1 MLRTIFVIIV
11 TLLGVVYA
19 FQGAIYTLL
28 FYLWVAYFR
37 PEAWVWY
44 DWVRAINLSWIAGV
58 ATLLATLGAR
68 PVWRF
73 NLQVGLLFAFLAQST
88 LSLIAS
94 AHGDYAFPY
103 WVEFAKTI
111 TIAYVIAL
119 LVSDA
124 PKYRLVL
131 LTIGLSLGFEA
142 AKQGWAGLILHP
154 GSPNNN
160 DLPLFGDN
168 NGIAVGMLMLV
179 PILTTL
185 AATATRKGERTFFRF
200 VALGTLYRAIATYS
214 RGGFV
219 ACAALG
225 FVYLLRSNRRA
236 IAAIGI
242 VVACAVIVP
251 AMPDAFW
258 DRMKTIDEASDN
270 SSLGRLHFWNVAISM
285 ANDNPMLGVGHNA
298 YNVSYDQYDGLHGD
312 FGAGRSVHSIWFGV
326 LAELGYPGLLLF
338 IAQFLFALQAAAR
351 ARAAARRDPSCAN
364 LGRYA
369 FAIEA
374 AVVVFAVGG
383 AFVPL
388 QYNEMFW
395 HLVGLSIGLD
405 GLAREAI
412 EAADAASDVAAPAAL
427 TRMAVAS

>member
-1 MLRTIFVIIV
+1 VLRTIFVIIV

-168 NGIAVGMLMLV
+168 NGIAVGDSDDARGDRDAEGRADVLPIRRARHLV
-179 PILTTL
+179 P
-185 AATATRKGERTFFRF
+185 G
-200 VALGTLYRAIATYS
+200 
-214 RGGFV
+214 
-219 ACAALG
+219 
-225 FVYLLRSNRRA
+225 
-236 IAAIGI
+236 
-242 VVACAVIVP
+242 
-251 AMPDAFW
+251 
-258 DRMKTIDEASDN
+258 DRD
-270 SSLGRLHFWNVAISM
+270 
-285 ANDNPMLGVGHNA
+285 
-298 YNVSYDQYDGLHGD
+298 
-312 FGAGRSVHSIWFGV
+312 V
-326 LAELGYPGLLLF
+326 LARRLRRMCG
-338 IAQFLFALQAAAR
+338 AR
-351 ARAAARRDPSCAN
+351 LR
-364 LGRYA
+364 L
-369 FAIEA
+369 
-374 AVVVFAVGG
+374 
-383 AFVPL
+383 
-388 QYNEMFW
+388 
-395 HLVGLSIGLD
+395 
-405 GLAREAI
+405 
-412 EAADAASDVAAPAAL
+412 PAAL
-427 TRMAVAS
+427 EPACDCGNRHRRRVRRDRAGDAGCLLGSHEDD